1 MWSSRCV
8 ATGVPRLRGYAIDNQ
23 QMENEGRMDQAKG
36 QVREGVG
43 NIREGVDKAVG
54 DVNRDR

>member
-1 MWSSRCV
+1 
-8 ATGVPRLRGYAIDNQ
+8 
-23 QMENEGRMDQAKG
+23 MDQAKG

>member
-1 MWSSRCV
+1 M
-8 ATGVPRLRGYAIDNQ
+8 PRLRGYAIDNQ